1 MHLTYTFIMSL
12 NSVTNQLGEG
22 GKEVDLL
29 SFPHSFFLLRKYVIT
44 VDRKLLGRGDTLGV
58 GLGVFS
64 F

>member
-1 MHLTYTFIMSL
+1 MSL
-12 NSVTNQLGEG
+12 NSGTNQLGEG